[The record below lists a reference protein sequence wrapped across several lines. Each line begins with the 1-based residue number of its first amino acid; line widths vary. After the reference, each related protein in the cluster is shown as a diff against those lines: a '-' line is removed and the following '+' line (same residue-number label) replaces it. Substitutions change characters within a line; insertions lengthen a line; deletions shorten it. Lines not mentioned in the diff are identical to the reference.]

1 MWEKIK
7 RYWVRYLTI
16 FVTVL
21 IPLFA
26 WVSGLLPAF
35 VSAEDL
41 QVYERKFQDLDIK
54 QTDLA
59 IEFKRSER
67 EDTEEDRLRVEREIF
82 KIQREN
88 DEVPPFY
95 TEQKLRYEQKID
107 RLNQEIEDLRQ
118 YRLDRQKGGGSIQ

>member
-7 RYWVRYLTI
+7 RHWVRYLTI

-26 WVSGLLPAF
+26 WVGGFLPTF

-41 QVYERKFQDLDIK
+41 QVYERRFQDLDIK

-67 EDTEEDRLRVEREIF
+67 EDTEEDRLRIEREIF
-82 KIQREN
+82 NIQRQN
-88 DEVPPFY
+88 DDVPPFY
-95 TEQKLRYEQKID
+95 IEQQLRYKQKID
-107 RLNQEIEDLRQ
+107 RLNQDIEDLRQ
-118 YRLDRQKGGGSIQ
+118 YRLDSQKSGGSTQ

>member
-7 RYWVRYLTI
+7 RHWVRYLTI

-26 WVSGLLPAF
+26 WVGGFLPTF

-41 QVYERKFQDLDIK
+41 QVYERRFQDLDIK

-82 KIQREN
+82 NIEKVKKVKKNERRSRKSYGKKEA
-88 DEVPPFY
+88 Y
-95 TEQKLRYEQKID
+95 TR
-107 RLNQEIEDLRQ
+107 
-118 YRLDRQKGGGSIQ
+118 